1 MMDHVDKT
9 STLNQAKEPAPPGAD
24 GSLPTAVIT
33 ADILSSEGYNPLLLL
48 QDQTAAQAA
57 IIISCP
63 HAGRDYPASM
73 TDKAALDVAE
83 MRGLEDFAVDH
94 LLGDLPANGITCVIN
109 RVARAF
115 IDVNRAAGAL
125 DSAMFDTP
133 IDADKPSRQVTAGY
147 GLIPRLSAKRDPLY
161 NTSLPAEEVDRRLGL
176 VYRPYHDMLASQIAS
191 REQEFGHCLLVD
203 VHSMPPRD
211 RTNRLLADIILGDC
225 LDITLDRDKAKSIT
239 EFFNGE
245 GLRVVWNDP
254 YAGGYITRAHG
265 KAGTPRQAV
274 QIEINRALYM
284 RDKAMAV
291 GTPKLDISK
300 ARQITRL
307 MGRFGAYLVKMQ
319 TAAA

>member
-1 MMDHVDKT
+1 
-9 STLNQAKEPAPPGAD
+9 
-24 GSLPTAVIT
+24 
-33 ADILSSEGYNPLLLL
+33 
-48 QDQTAAQAA
+48 
-57 IIISCP
+57 
-63 HAGRDYPASM
+63 
-73 TDKAALDVAE
+73 
-83 MRGLEDFAVDH
+83 
-94 LLGDLPANGITCVIN
+94 
-109 RVARAF
+109 
-115 IDVNRAAGAL
+115 
-125 DSAMFDTP
+125 
-133 IDADKPSRQVTAGY
+133 
-147 GLIPRLSAKRDPLY
+147 
-161 NTSLPAEEVDRRLGL
+161 
-176 VYRPYHDMLASQIAS
+176 
-191 REQEFGHCLLVD
+191 
-203 VHSMPPRD
+203 MPPRD

-284 RDKAMAV
+284 RDKAMAA